1 MYHETE
7 QAALMATH
15 DLGRQKLQAMAPDNR
30 PLPFFHAPEGGL
42 EFQHQ
47 FLLTQSKNKPF
58 RCLAGFTTVP
68 RASVSVL

>member
-7 QAALMATH
+7 QAALIATP
-15 DLGRQKLQAMAPDNR
+15 DVGRHKLQAMALDNK

-47 FLLTQSKNKPF
+47 FLLTWSKNKPF
-58 RCLAGFTTVP
+58 QCLAGFTTIP
-68 RASVSVL
+68 RASVPVL